1 MNPEYLAL
9 QIAAETKENLIQSD
23 LMTVRSKITMAAAI
37 GKEEAT
43 ASTKYELSEDL
54 IEALSN
60 YGIHCKE
67 ESADSSGRVTYKFEF
82 AAVEV

>member
-1 MNPEYLAL
+1 MNSEYLAL

-43 ASTKYELSEDL
+43 ASTKYELSKDFT
-54 IEALSN
+54 EALSD
-60 YGIHCKE
+60 YGIHCQKV
-67 ESADSSGRVTYKFEF
+67 SSDDTERVTYRFEF
-82 AAVEV
+82 SNVEV